1 MCFLRGIVFKNLH
14 NIDVA
19 KQCFK
24 EALRIDVKC
33 YDALDIM
40 ISNNMLTTSEGTDG
54 CAHGYDLEDVL
65 CLSGAI
71 KVGRCN
77 FLTSTY
83 SKFFFRAGTYQWT
96 GIQQTAP

>member
-40 ISNNMLTTSEGTDG
+40 ISNNMLTTSEGINLHEWSIMAIAVHMGG
-54 CAHGYDLEDVL
+54 CDRVE
-65 CLSGAI
+65 
-71 KVGRCN
+71 R
-77 FLTSTY
+77 Y
-83 SKFFFRAGTYQWT
+83 SF
-96 GIQQTAP
+96 